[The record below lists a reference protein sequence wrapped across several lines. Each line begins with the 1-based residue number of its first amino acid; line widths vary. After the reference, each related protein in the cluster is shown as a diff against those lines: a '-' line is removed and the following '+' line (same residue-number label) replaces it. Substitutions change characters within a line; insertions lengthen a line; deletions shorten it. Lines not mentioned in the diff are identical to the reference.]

1 MAKKKESRAV
11 AAGIASGKA
20 RDKHA
25 LCGAKTRS
33 DGKPCRQFAGFKTD
47 HFGFGRCYLHGGA
60 TPTHRRG
67 AVKEA
72 AKQRA
77 PKFGQPRKVMP
88 GEALME
94 MLYLAYGNV
103 SWLQSEIAK
112 QKDLTSFEART
123 LVQLHADERDRV
135 AKVAAT
141 ALAAGVQERQ
151 IRLAEMYGEII
162 ARLISGVL
170 GDLRLTP
177 AQVTHSREVVRR
189 HLLALDSG
197 GEKPPPLDPPDVEG
211 KAKRVAGR
219 R

>member
-1 MAKKKESRAV
+1 MAKKDEPRGRAG
-11 AAGIASGKA
+11 GIASRKA

-25 LCGAKTRS
+25 LCGAKRRS

-47 HFGFGRCYLHGGA
+47 HVGWGACFLHGGA

-67 AVKEA
+67 AVKAA

-77 PKFGQPRKVMP
+77 PKFGEPKKVMP

-94 MLYLAYGNV
+94 MLYLSYGNV

-135 AKVAAT
+135 AKIAAT

-162 ARLISGVL
+162 ARLINGVL

-177 AQVTHSREVVRR
+177 TQVTRSREVVRR
-189 HLLALDSG
+189 HLLALDGG
-197 GEKPPPLDPPDVEG
+197 GEKQPVLGPPPDVEG
-211 KAKRVAGR
+211 RAKRAS
-219 R
+219 

>member
-1 MAKKKESRAV
+1 
-11 AAGIASGKA
+11 
-20 RDKHA
+20 
-25 LCGAKTRS
+25 
-33 DGKPCRQFAGFKTD
+33 
-47 HFGFGRCYLHGGA
+47 
-60 TPTHRRG
+60 
-67 AVKEA
+67 
-72 AKQRA
+72 
-77 PKFGQPRKVMP
+77 MP